1 MKGGEKADSK
11 KDSFCE
17 LGRFP
22 LFKKIK
28 TFKTNDMNKI
38 KTGII
43 TAMCMLGIVA
53 LTAYNQ
59 TKDAKSNGILLA
71 NVEAMANPEFPP
83 GWYPNFVMGTV
94 WYNSSWEIQFTPPF
108 FSSGWSSMK
117 CCINSSDSNACN
129 FNNEDSD
136 CEAHVVRNARS

>member
-1 MKGGEKADSK
+1 
-11 KDSFCE
+11 
-17 LGRFP
+17 
-22 LFKKIK
+22 
-28 TFKTNDMNKI
+28 MNKI

-71 NVEAMANPEFPP
+71 NVEAMAYTEFPP
-83 GWYPNFVMGTV
+83 GWYPNFEMETV
-94 WYNSSWEIQFTPPF
+94 WYNSSWEIQFTQPF

-117 CCINSSDSNACN
+117 CCVSSTDSNACN
-129 FNNEDSD
+129 FNNEASD
-136 CEAHVVRNARS
+136 CKTHVVRNARS